1 MMINFNELMDEIKE
15 VMVIKLKIMY
25 ILLLNIYVLDVI
37 FIKVVGMLVSDINV
51 FVVVRFSINKFD
63 IVFSL
68 FFFNMI

>member
-1 MMINFNELMDEIKE
+1 MVINFNELMDEIKE